1 MTRVAAVTVARSDYG
16 ILRPV
21 LGALRADPGFHVEVI
36 AAATHLSPAFGLTV
50 RQVEADGY
58 PPVARVEMTIA
69 GDTPTAIA
77 LSTGL
82 GVQGFASAIASAS
95 PDLLLL
101 VGDRFETLAAGV
113 AAVLLTVP
121 IVHLHGGEVTEG
133 AFDDQIRHAL
143 TKMSHVHC
151 VSTDAAGRRVAQMGE
166 EDWRICVSGAPGL
179 DSLFHVRR
187 LSREALEARI
197 GLSLST
203 PPLLVTFHPV
213 TLQTETIAAEVDALI
228 AALSRVDLPVVA
240 TAPNADTAY
249 ARIRAA
255 WAAFA
260 AERPGRVALVE
271 SLGTEGYV
279 SLLYEA
285 AAMVGN
291 SSSGLIEAP
300 AVPLPVVNI
309 GVRQA
314 GRDRAANVI
323 DVAPE
328 ADAIEAA
335 IRRAVRPEF
344 RASLE
349 GLVNPYGDGHAA
361 ARIVTHLRTLPDR
374 ATLLRK
380 RFVEIQP

>member
-1 MTRVAAVTVARSDYG
+1 VTRVVAVTVARSDYG
-16 ILRPV
+16 IQRPV
-21 LGALRADPGFHVEVI
+21 LDALRAAPDFAVEVI

-50 RQVEADGY
+50 QQVEADGY
-58 PPVARVEMTIA
+58 APVARVEMTIA

-77 LSTGL
+77 LSTGI
-82 GVQGFASAIASAS
+82 GVQGFASAIAAAT

-113 AAVLLTVP
+113 AAVPLTVP

-151 VSTDAAGRRVAQMGE
+151 VSTGAAARRVAQMGE
-166 EDWRICVSGAPGL
+166 EAWRICASGAPGL
-179 DSLFHVRR
+179 DSLFRVQR
-187 LSREALEARI
+187 LPRAALEARL
-197 GLSLST
+197 GLSLDT

-213 TLQTETIAAEVDALI
+213 TLQPETMAAEIEALI
-228 AALSRVDLPVVA
+228 TALRRVDLPVVV

-249 ARIRAA
+249 AQIRAA

-260 AERPGRVALVE
+260 AMRPGRVALVE

-279 SLLYEA
+279 SMLHEA

-300 AVPLPVVNI
+300 AIPLPVVNI
-309 GVRQA
+309 GLRQA

-323 DVAPE
+323 DAAPE
-328 ADAIEAA
+328 ADAIDVA
-335 IRRAVRPEF
+335 IRQATSSAF
-344 RASLE
+344 RASLA
-349 GLVNPYGDGHAA
+349 GLVNPYGDGHAVE
-361 ARIVTHLRTLPDR
+361 RIMAHLRGLPDR

-380 RFVEIQP
+380 RFVEVGA

>member
-1 MTRVAAVTVARSDYG
+1 MMRVLAVTVARSDYG

-21 LGALRADPGFHVEVI
+21 LDALRADPDFSVEVI

-50 RQVEADGY
+50 RQLEADGY
-58 PPVARVEMTIA
+58 APVARVEMTIA

-82 GVQGFASAIASAS
+82 GVQGFASAIAAAA

-113 AAVLLTVP
+113 AAVPLTVP

-151 VSTDAAGRRVAQMGE
+151 VSTTAAARRVAQMGE
-166 EDWRICVSGAPGL
+166 EAWRICVSGAPGL
-179 DSLFHVRR
+179 DSLFQVQR
-187 LSREALEARI
+187 LSRAALEARV
-197 GLSLST
+197 GMVLN
-203 PPLLVTFHPV
+203 PAPLLVTFHPV
-213 TLQTETIAAEVDALI
+213 TLQTDRTDAEMQSVIDGLAHVTRPI
-228 AALSRVDLPVVA
+228 VI
-240 TAPNADTAY
+240 TAPNADTSH

-260 AERPGRVALVE
+260 ASRPGQVQLVE
-271 SLGTEGYV
+271 SLGTEAYV
-279 SLLYEA
+279 SLLFSA

-309 GVRQA
+309 GDRQA
-314 GRDRAANVI
+314 GRDRATNVI
-323 DVAPE
+323 DVPPDAE
-328 ADAIEAA
+328 AIRAA
-335 IRRAVRPEF
+335 IDRATSADF
-344 RASLE
+344 RASLV
-349 GLVNPYGDGHAA
+349 GALNPYGDGRAA
-361 ARIVTHLRTLPDR
+361 PRMLAHLRTLPSR
-374 ATLLRK
+374 STLLRK
-380 RFVEIQP
+380 KFVEYPA

>member
-1 MTRVAAVTVARSDYG
+1 MTRILAVTVARSDYG

-21 LGALRADPGFHVEVI
+21 LDALRTDGAFTVDVV
-36 AAATHLSPAFGLTV
+36 AAATHLSPAFGSTV

-58 PPVARVEMTIA
+58 RPVARVEMTLA

-82 GVQGFASAIASAS
+82 GVQGFAGAIAAAN

-113 AAVLLTVP
+113 AAVPLTVP

-151 VSTDAAGRRVAQMGE
+151 VSTPAAGRRVAQMGE
-166 EDWRICVSGAPGL
+166 EPWRICVSGAPGL
-179 DSLFHVRR
+179 DSLFQVTR

-197 GLSLST
+197 GLSLAE

-213 TLQTETIAAEVDALI
+213 TLHADDTVAEVGAVI
-228 AALSRVDLPVVA
+228 EALSRVDRPVVV

-260 AERPGRVALVE
+260 ASRPGRVALVE

-279 SLLYEA
+279 SLLHEA

-291 SSSGLIEAP
+291 SSSGIIEAP
-300 AVPLPVVNI
+300 AVPLPVVNL

-314 GRDRAANVI
+314 GRDRAGNVI
-323 DVAPE
+323 DVPSDAT
-328 ADAIEAA
+328 AIEAA
-335 IRRAVRPEF
+335 IRRAIDPAF
-344 RASLE
+344 RASLT

-361 ARIVTHLRTLPDR
+361 SRIAAHLRGLPDR

-380 RFVEIQP
+380 RFVELT

>member
-1 MTRVAAVTVARSDYG
+1 MTRVVAVTVARSDYG
-16 ILRPV
+16 IQRPV
-21 LGALRADPGFHVEVI
+21 LEALRADPAFEVELIV
-36 AAATHLSPAFGLTV
+36 AATHLSPSFGLTV
-50 RQVEADGY
+50 RQIEDDGFR
-58 PPVARVEMTIA
+58 PIAKVEMTLA
-69 GDTPTAIA
+69 GDTATSIGV
-77 LSTGL
+77 STGL
-82 GVQGFASAIASAS
+82 GVQGFTSAIAAAR

-113 AAVLLTVP
+113 AAVPLTVP

-151 VSTDAAGRRVAQMGE
+151 VSTAAAGRRVAQMGE
-166 EDWRICVSGAPGL
+166 EPWRICVSGAPGL
-179 DSLFHVRR
+179 DSLYQVQR
-187 LSREALEARI
+187 LSRAALEARI
-197 GLSLST
+197 GLSLAT

-213 TLQTETIAAEVDALI
+213 TLRTEEMAAEVEALM
-228 AALSRVDLPVVA
+228 AALARVNMPVVV

-249 ARIRAA
+249 AHIRAA

-260 AERPGRVALVE
+260 ASRPGQVSLVE
-271 SLGTEGYV
+271 SLGTEAYV
-279 SLLYEA
+279 SMLHEA

-328 ADAIEAA
+328 APAVEAA
-335 IRRAVRPEF
+335 IRTAVSPEF
-344 RASLE
+344 RASLA
-349 GLVNPYGDGHAA
+349 GLVNPYGDGQAA
-361 ARIVTHLRTLPDR
+361 ARIVSHLRGLPER

-380 RFVEIQP
+380 RFVEVA

>member
-1 MTRVAAVTVARSDYG
+1 MTRVVAVTVARSDYG
-16 ILRPV
+16 IQRPV
-21 LGALRADPGFHVEVI
+21 LDALRAAPDFSVEVI

-69 GDTPTAIA
+69 GDTPTAIS

-82 GVQGFASAIASAS
+82 GVQGFASAIAAVA

-113 AAVLLTVP
+113 AAVPLTVP

-151 VSTDAAGRRVAQMGE
+151 VSTTAAARRVAQMGE
-166 EDWRICVSGAPGL
+166 ESWRICVSGAPGL
-179 DSLFHVRR
+179 DR
-187 LSREALEARI
+187 LSGVQRLPRAALEARL
-197 GLSLST
+197 GLSLDT

-213 TLQTETIAAEVDALI
+213 TLQPETMAAEIEALI
-228 AALSRVDLPVVA
+228 TALRRVDLPVVV

-249 ARIRAA
+249 AQIRAA

-260 AERPGRVALVE
+260 AMRPGRVALVE

-279 SLLYEA
+279 SMLHEA

-300 AVPLPVVNI
+300 AIPLPVVNI
-309 GVRQA
+309 GLRQA

-323 DVAPE
+323 DAAPE
-328 ADAIEAA
+328 ADAIDVA
-335 IRRAVRPEF
+335 IRQATSSAF
-344 RASLE
+344 RASLA
-349 GLVNPYGDGHAA
+349 GLVNPYGDGHAVE
-361 ARIVTHLRTLPDR
+361 RIMAHLRGLPDR

-380 RFVEIQP
+380 RFVEVGA